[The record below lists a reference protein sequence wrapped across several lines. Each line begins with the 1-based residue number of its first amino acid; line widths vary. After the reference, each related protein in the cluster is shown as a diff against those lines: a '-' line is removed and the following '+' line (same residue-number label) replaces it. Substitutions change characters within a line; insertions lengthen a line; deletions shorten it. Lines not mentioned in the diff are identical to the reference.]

1 MNIKI
6 GEKYIVKLK
15 PNIECLYVKEW
26 VDFLKKED
34 RIFTIVENY
43 VNIICVSHPFWD
55 NGNTTPCTVKEYT
68 FKKAH
73 GQLIPDKILDDL
85 FEI

>member
-15 PNIECLYVKEW
+15 PTAECLYVKEW
-26 VDFLKKED
+26 VEFLKKED

-43 VNIICVSHPFWD
+43 VNIICISHPFWD
-55 NGNTTPCTVKEYT
+55 KCKKTGCTVKDYT
-68 FKKAH
+68 FKKVH
-73 GQLIPDKILDDL
+73 EQLIPDKILDDL

>member
-15 PNIECLYVKEW
+15 PTAECLYVKEW
-26 VDFLKKED
+26 VEFLKKED
-34 RIFTIVENY
+34 RIFTILEIYGHTV
-43 VNIICVSHPFWD
+43 CVSHPFWD
-55 NGNTTPCTVKEYT
+55 KCKKTGCTVKDYT
-68 FKKAH
+68 FKKVH
-73 GQLIPDKILDDL
+73 EQLIPDKILDDL

>member
-26 VDFLKKED
+26 VDFLKK
-34 RIFTIVENY
+34 R
-43 VNIICVSHPFWD
+43 
-55 NGNTTPCTVKEYT
+55 G
-68 FKKAH
+68 
-73 GQLIPDKILDDL
+73 
-85 FEI
+85 